1 MELWDAYTRDGE
13 LTDQILVRDE
23 PIPEG
28 LYHLVSEVLVRHVD
42 GSFLCMK
49 RAACKKLYPGYYE
62 TTAGGSALRG
72 EDQYQCVKRELWE
85 ETGIR
90 CEKFEE
96 VGRCVED
103 SSHSIFYEF
112 VCVVDCE
119 KDSIRFQEGETEG
132 YRWMKPDEFLEYVDS
147 DRAIDTQ
154 VERFR
159 EYFDRLKAEC

>member
-1 MELWDAYTRDGE
+1 MELWNAYTRDGE

-49 RAACKKLYPGYYE
+49 RALSKKLYPGYYE

-72 EDQYQCVKRELWE
+72 ENQYQCIKRELWE

-90 CEKFEE
+90 CEEFEE
-96 VGRCVED
+96 VGSCIEE

-112 VCVVDCE
+112 VCVVDCD
-119 KDSIRFQEGETEG
+119 KNAIRFQEGETED
-132 YRWMKPDEFLEYVDS
+132 YRWMELAEFLEYVDS
-147 DRAIDTQ
+147 DQAIDTQ

-159 EYFDRLKAEC
+159 KYFDKLRAER

>member
-1 MELWDAYTRDGE
+1 MELWNAYTRDGS

-49 RAACKKLYPGYYE
+49 RAMSKKAYPGYYE
-62 TTAGGSALRG
+62 TTAGGSALQG
-72 EDQYQCVKRELWE
+72 EDPYQCVKRELWE

-90 CEKFEE
+90 CEEFKE
-96 VGRCVED
+96 VGSWIED
-103 SSHSIFYEF
+103 STQTIYHQFT
-112 VCVVDCE
+112 CMVDCE
-119 KDSIRFQEGETEG
+119 KDSVKLQEGETEG
-132 YRWMKPDEFLEYVDS
+132 YLWMSKEDFLEYVDS

-154 VERFR
+154 AERFR
-159 EYFDRLKAEC
+159 GYFRQLKEKR